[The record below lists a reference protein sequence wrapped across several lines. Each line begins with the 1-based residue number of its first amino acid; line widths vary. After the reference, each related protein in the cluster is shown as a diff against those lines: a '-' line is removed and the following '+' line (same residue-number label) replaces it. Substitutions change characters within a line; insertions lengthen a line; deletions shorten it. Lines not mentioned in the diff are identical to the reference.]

1 MTNLLYARSVVIDDE
16 ITLNIPTVGEVIN
29 SDGLYDNIVSTITAT
44 PRDLMVELDDLGIDY
59 NDIEEY
65 DLFLMLF
72 QSLKTID
79 TSILFGGLDLNKY
92 DIAVAEN
99 EEIVLLN
106 QDTGNYID
114 KFKYFY
120 ICDMICKINYV
131 KRNNKKAGNK
141 AARDYLI
148 QKERRKKKRAK
159 RKQKSSENP
168 LNGLIISLV
177 NSAEFKYDYDSVL
190 DLTIYQFNSSLHQI
204 INRVNFDKLM
214 IGVYAGTV
222 DTSKMSQKALNWIKQ
237 D

>member
-1 MTNLLYARSVVIDDE
+1 MTNLLYAHSVAIDKE
-16 ITLNIPTVGEVIN
+16 ITLYIPTVREVLD

-79 TSILFGGLDLNKY
+79 TSLLFGGLDLNKY

-106 QDTGNYID
+106 TETGNYID

-120 ICDMICKINYV
+120 LCETLSKINYI

-141 AARDYLI
+141 AAKDYLI

-177 NSAEFKYDYDSVL
+177 NSAEFKYDYESVL

-204 INRVNFDKLM
+204 INL
-214 IGVYAGTV
+214 
-222 DTSKMSQKALNWIKQ
+222 SE
-237 D
+237 

>member
-1 MTNLLYARSVVIDDE
+1 MTNLLYAHSVAIDKE
-16 ITLNIPTVGEVIN
+16 ITLYIPTVREVLD

-79 TSILFGGLDLNKY
+79 TSLLFGGLDLNQY

-106 QDTGNYID
+106 TETGNYID

-120 ICDMICKINYV
+120 LCETLSKINYI

-141 AARDYLI
+141 AAKDYLI
-148 QKERRKKKRAK
+148 QKERKKKKRAK

-177 NSAEFKYDYDSVL
+177 NSAEFKYDYESVL